1 MGQKIQGKL
10 VAEKYRE
17 DIIAFVEERI
27 KNGLRTPGLAII
39 LVGNDGGSQFY
50 VRNAEKLC
58 NTLKVNCKIYR
69 FEESSTEEEVIKTIE
84 SLNQNTEV
92 DGIMLQLPLPEK
104 FNEKNIVSKI
114 SYEKD
119 VDGLTDINIGRFFY
133 GGECFISCTPKGIIE
148 LIKSTGTEIAGKKA
162 VVLGRSN
169 IVGKPTAQL
178 LLNENA
184 TVTICHSKTQNLK
197 EICSTADILVSAV
210 GKPGMVNKDYIKAGA
225 IVIDVGTTMVE
236 GKLVGDVVF
245 EDVIDKAAF
254 VTPVPGGVGA
264 MTTTMLALNT
274 CEALKRYVY

>member
-1 MGQKIQGKL
+1 MGQKIEGKL
-10 VAEKYRE
+10 VAEKFRK
-17 DIIAFVEERI
+17 DITAYGEERI
-27 KNGLRTPGLAII
+27 KMGLRAPSLAII

-58 NTLKVNCKIYR
+58 KALKTDCHIYK
-69 FEESSTEEEVIKTIE
+69 FDENSTEEEVIKTIE
-84 SLNQNTEV
+84 FLNTNKEV

-104 FNEKNIVSKI
+104 FNEKHIISKI
-114 SYEKD
+114 VYEKD

-133 GGECFISCTPKGIIE
+133 GGDCFIPCTPKGIIE
-148 LIKSTGTEIAGKKA
+148 LIKSTGSVIAGKKA

-197 EICSTADILVSAV
+197 EICSGADILVSAI
-210 GKPGMVNKDYIKAGA
+210 GKPKMVTKEYIKNGA

-236 GKLVGDVVF
+236 GRLVGDVAF

-264 MTTTMLALNT
+264 MTTTMLLLNT